1 MHTWAA
7 TVLLQPCCTWVLLCW
22 YCAALPRHLHQS
34 QWLHQKKRASW
45 LFLAF
50 SSSSP
55 MAHWRQ
61 TCLFPNKLIIFCYT
75 HCIWLIFCLFLDVR
89 DCDFVCR
96 WNFRCPKQF
105 LEEMIV
111 IGCTRSSLACS
122 ISALLLNTLCLEL
135 VPSRQEVIADRGPQA
150 LLASCPYCKEINH
163 CRIWSLLF
171 ESSSLSKKYW
181 QKLIRRHLL

>member
-1 MHTWAA
+1 MPLSQGTCIS
-7 TVLLQPCCTWVLLCW
+7 PSGCTK
-22 YCAALPRHLHQS
+22 RKEHLGCF
-34 QWLHQKKRASW
+34 W
-45 LFLAF
+45 LFHPLLPWPTGDRLAYF
-50 SSSSP
+50 
-55 MAHWRQ
+55 
-61 TCLFPNKLIIFCYT
+61 LISLLYFAILTVFG
-75 HCIWLIFCLFLDVR
+75 WFFCLFLDVR